1 MPAFMD
7 LTKQVFGR
15 LKVFGR
21 IGTQKGHPVWDCHCS
36 CGGRAEV
43 TTSNLRSGRQISCG
57 CAQTTH
63 GMTGTSE
70 AQAFYDAKNR
80 CTNRNNKRFA
90 DYGGR
95 GIKFLFTSF
104 VQFLNHVGLKP
115 SPELT
120 LDRIDNDGNYEIGNV
135 RWATRAVQVANRRN
149 MVAA

>member
-1 MPAFMD
+1 
-7 LTKQVFGR
+7 
-15 LKVFGR
+15 
-21 IGTQKGHPVWDCHCS
+21 
-36 CGGRAEV
+36 
-43 TTSNLRSGRQISCG
+43 
-57 CAQTTH
+57 
-63 GMTGTSE
+63 MTGTSE